1 VIIKAFLR
9 WAETARTND
18 RAKAASML
26 SRAYLHSAMGGEE
39 RQAAG
44 LALTYLLD
52 DPSPVVRLSLAE
64 ALASSEEAPRAIILA
79 LAEDQPQI
87 ATTIIALSPVLEDA
101 DLVDLI
107 GRGDAVTRGVIAS
120 RQWVSRAVCAAI
132 AEVGDVPELLLL
144 LDNPEAFVTRI
155 SLRRM
160 AERFGHVPEIR
171 NGLLLRDDLPADVR
185 HLLVGH
191 ITAALSSCDLVRT
204 TLAPARIERLGREAD
219 AMATLAIAGIVPH
232 DELEILVEHLRAA
245 GRLTPA
251 FLIHALCCGRLDFFA
266 GAVVNLSG
274 LEERRV
280 RPILATGR
288 MHALRAL
295 FEACGL
301 DRDVAMVFVDSVFLW
316 RQVASSGA
324 ANGLEN
330 ISGALVEKLDSRT
343 VPHAVV
349 SEIRDMVEQLHR
361 ADLRSNARAYAIS
374 ASLAA

>member
-1 VIIKAFLR
+1 
-9 WAETARTND
+9 
-18 RAKAASML
+18 
-26 SRAYLHSAMGGEE
+26 MGGEE

-52 DPSPVVRLSLAE
+52 DTSPVVRLALAE
-64 ALASSEEAPRAIILA
+64 ALAMASEAPRAIILA

-87 ATTIIALSPVLEDA
+87 ATTVIALSPVLEDG

-107 GRGDAVTRGVIAS
+107 GRGDGVTRGVIAS
-120 RQWVSRAVCAAI
+120 RQRVSRPVCAAL

-144 LDNPEAFVTRI
+144 LENGEASITRI

-171 NGLLLRDDLPADVR
+171 NGLLLRDDLPADAR
-185 HLLVGH
+185 HRLVGH
-191 ITAALSSCDLVRT
+191 ITAALSTCALVSA
-204 TLAPARIERLGREAD
+204 TLAPSRIERLGREAD
-219 AMATLAIAGIVPH
+219 TMATLAIAGTVAH
-232 DELEILVEHLRAA
+232 DELPILVEHLRAA

-251 FLIHALCCGRLDFFA
+251 FLIQALCCGRLDFFA

-301 DRDVAMVFVDSVFLW
+301 DRDVAMVFVDAVFLW
-316 RQVASSGA
+316 RQAAASGA
-324 ANGLEN
+324 ANGAES
-330 ISGALVEKLDSRT
+330 ISGALVEKIDGQTR
-343 VPHAVV
+343 PHAIV

-361 ADLRSNARAYAIS
+361 ADLRSNARAYAIK

>member
-39 RQAAG
+39 RQAAA

-52 DPSPVVRLSLAE
+52 DPSPMVRLALAE
-64 ALASSEEAPRAIILA
+64 ALAMSDEAPRAIILA

-87 ATTIIALSPVLEDA
+87 ATTVIALSPVLEDG

-107 GRGDAVTRGVIAS
+107 GRGDGVTRGVIAS
-120 RQWVSRAVCAAI
+120 RQWVSRAVCAAL

-144 LDNPEAFVTRI
+144 LDNREAFITRI

-171 NGLLLRDDLPADVR
+171 NGLLTRDDLPADAR
-185 HLLVGH
+185 HRLVGH
-191 ITAALSSCDLVRT
+191 ITAALSACDLVRT

-219 AMATLAIAGIVPH
+219 AMATLAIAGIVSH
-232 DELEILVEHLRAA
+232 DELPILVEHLRAA

-251 FLIHALCCGRLDFFA
+251 FLIHALCCGRLDLFA

-295 FEACGL
+295 FESCGL
-301 DRDVAMVFVDSVFLW
+301 DRDVAIVFVEAVFLW
-316 RQVASSGA
+316 RQAAASGA
-324 ANGLEN
+324 ANGTES
-330 ISGALVEKLDSRT
+330 ISAALVEKLDAQ
-343 VPHAVV
+343 PGAHAVI

-361 ADLRSNARAYAIS
+361 ADLRTNARAYAVK